1 MSDDPRDDQNEDEV
15 DDQPMDGDDEATDEP
30 VETDDAEESP
40 APAGHRH
47 THGRTA
53 EEAEEEFELLGHE
66 RRGPLGRLYH
76 GETSIDFY
84 GRRWLGLGLSA
95 LLLLLSIGSLVVR
108 GLNLSLDFRGGVV
121 WEIPSQT
128 LTEEQARAILE
139 DNGID
144 GTSAKIQELLSNNGQ
159 TRTLKVQVSADS
171 VGGGGDGSTDASTTT
186 TEVAT
191 TTTEAA
197 TTTAAPDT
205 TAAAGATGD
214 STAGTTADSG
224 ADTTAD
230 STADTTPDTA
240 ITPTSIDAGQ
250 NASATDLLRIHIQRA
265 FAEETGLDVNQ
276 ITTSSVSS
284 LWGKTIT
291 EKAIRAL
298 LVFLI
303 LVALFIAWRLEWRM
317 AMGAIVAM
325 LHDML
330 LSVGV
335 YSLLG
340 FEVTP
345 ATVVAFLTILGFSL
359 YDTIVVFDK
368 VKENQQRYTAAKMP
382 YADIINVSMNQV
394 LMRSLNTS
402 LAAALPVLSLLI
414 LGAGVMGA
422 VTLSEFALA
431 LLVGL
436 ITGSYS
442 SIFVAAPLVAM
453 AKEREPK
460 FRSLRGRHSTGV
472 ELERLVLGGSPS
484 GRREAAKRRSVATQS
499 VAPVAMTPQE
509 LLTHT
514 PRPRKKK
521 RRS

>member
-1 MSDDPRDDQNEDEV
+1 
-15 DDQPMDGDDEATDEP
+15 
-30 VETDDAEESP
+30 
-40 APAGHRH
+40 
-47 THGRTA
+47 
-53 EEAEEEFELLGHE
+53 
-66 RRGPLGRLYH
+66 
-76 GETSIDFY
+76 
-84 GRRWLGLGLSA
+84 
-95 LLLLLSIGSLVVR
+95 
-108 GLNLSLDFRGGVV
+108 
-121 WEIPSQT
+121 
-128 LTEEQARAILE
+128 
-139 DNGID
+139 
-144 GTSAKIQELLSNNGQ
+144 
-159 TRTLKVQVSADS
+159 
-171 VGGGGDGSTDASTTT
+171 
-186 TEVAT
+186 
-191 TTTEAA
+191 
-197 TTTAAPDT
+197 
-205 TAAAGATGD
+205 
-214 STAGTTADSG
+214 
-224 ADTTAD
+224 
-230 STADTTPDTA
+230 
-240 ITPTSIDAGQ
+240 
-250 NASATDLLRIHIQRA
+250 
-265 FAEETGLDVNQ
+265 
-276 ITTSSVSS
+276 
-284 LWGKTIT
+284 
-291 EKAIRAL
+291 
-298 LVFLI
+298 
-303 LVALFIAWRLEWRM
+303 M

-325 LHDML
+325 LHDVL

-402 LAAALPVLSLLI
+402 LAAVLPVLSLLI